1 MSARA
6 RRLWGMIRKESLQI
20 LRDPSSISIAFVMPM
35 ILLLLF
41 GYGVSL
47 DAKHIPLG
55 IVIEQPDTASQSL
68 AGAFDRSEFF
78 RPQRF
83 GAIQEA
89 RAALAERRIDGILWL
104 RNDFS
109 ERLLRGDE
117 APIGVFVN
125 GVDSNRANITQGY
138 IQGTWLAWLQ
148 HFAAARGQELE
159 LPVALEQRVWFNPA
173 LNSRLFLVPGLIAI
187 IMTMIGSLLTA
198 MVVAREW
205 ERGTM
210 EALMVTPLRMGEMLF
225 GKLVPYFLLGMGGM
239 LISVAMALFLFDV
252 PLRSPFWL
260 LMACSALFM
269 LVSLAIGLLISIVT
283 RNQFLAGQ
291 VALVVSFLPSFL
303 LSGFLFDI
311 HSMPGWVQTITY
323 IVPARYFVAILQ
335 TLFLA
340 GPVWPVVLGN
350 AAAMALMLAVLLLAV
365 AKKSYK
371 RLD

>member
-1 MSARA
+1 MSARI
-6 RRLWGMIRKESLQI
+6 RRLWGLIRKESLQI
-20 LRDPSSISIAFVMPM
+20 LRDPSSISIAFVMPV

-55 IVIEQPDTASQSL
+55 IVIEQPDTITQSL

-83 GAIQEA
+83 SAIQEA
-89 RAALAERRIDGILWL
+89 QKALAERRIDGILWL

-109 ERLLRGDE
+109 NRLLSGEE

-125 GVDSNRANITQGY
+125 GVNSNQANITEGY
-138 IQGTWLAWLQ
+138 IQGAWLAWLQ
-148 HFAAARGQELE
+148 HFSVARGQELK
-159 LPVALEQRVWFNPA
+159 LPVALDQRIWFNPA
-173 LNSRLFLVPGLIAI
+173 MMSRHFLVPGLIAI

-210 EALMVTPLRMGEMLF
+210 EALMVTPLHMGEMLI
-225 GKLVPYFLLGMGGM
+225 GKLIPYFVLGMGGM
-239 LISVAMALFLFDV
+239 LVSVAMALMLFDV

-260 LMACSALFM
+260 LMVCSALFM

-311 HSMPGWVQTITY
+311 HSMPDWVQTITY
-323 IVPARYFVAILQ
+323 LVPARYFVAILQ
-335 TLFLA
+335 TLFLSN
-340 GPVWPVVLGN
+340 PIWPVVLSN
-350 AAAMALMLAVLLLAV
+350 AGAMLLMLVILTVLV
-365 AKKSYK
+365 VKKSHK

>member
-1 MSARA
+1 MTPRG
-6 RRLWGMIRKESLQI
+6 RRLLGMIRKESLQI
-20 LRDPSSISIAFVMPM
+20 LRDPSSISIAFVMPVV
-35 ILLLLF
+35 LLLLF

-47 DAKHIPLG
+47 DARSIPLG
-55 IVIEQPDTASQSL
+55 IVIEQPDTTTQSL
-68 AGAFDRSEFF
+68 AGAFERSEFF
-78 RPQRF
+78 APRRY
-83 GAIQEA
+83 GSIQQA
-89 RAALAERRIDGILWL
+89 QQALAERRIDGVLWL

-109 ERLLRGDE
+109 RRALRGDT

-125 GVDSNRANITQGY
+125 GVDSNQANITRGY

-148 HFAAARGQELE
+148 HVAGARGRPLT
-159 LPVALEQRVWFNPA
+159 LPVALEQRIWFNQA
-173 LNSRLFLVPGLIAI
+173 VSSRLFLVPGLIAI

-210 EALMVTPLRMGEMLF
+210 EALLVTPLHMAEMLF

-239 LISVAMALFLFDV
+239 LLSVAMALLLFDV
-252 PLRSPFWL
+252 PLRSPLWL
-260 LMACSALFM
+260 LAGSSALFM
-269 LVSLAIGLLISIVT
+269 LLSLAIGLLISIVT

-311 HSMPGWVQTITY
+311 HSMPQWVQTLTY
-323 IVPARYFVAILQ
+323 LVPARYFVAMLQ

-340 GPVWPVVLGN
+340 GPVWPVLLANG
-350 AAAMALMLAVLLLAV
+350 AAMLLMLVVLTVAVV
-365 AKKSYK
+365 RKSRK